1 MDELATYGIAA
12 LLVLSVGI
20 VIAAYGIFLVVLM
33 LARAAFSGDLLL
45 VSGILAG
52 IIVAAGAYVAAGL
65 WLRKARVI

>member
-1 MDELATYGIAA
+1 MDELAMYGIAA

-45 VSGILAG
+45 VAGILAG
-52 IIVAAGAYVAAGL
+52 IIAAAGAYVAAGL